1 MIEVALAHQ
10 VTEATGRE
18 IGPKS
23 AYAVSPQQLASYL
36 GRRKDWTSVCLRK
49 QGLRSDSKGRNLLV
63 TFDDGFRDNLTEALP
78 VLEKYACRAIVFVA
92 TGFIDGSTYPYELE
106 LAEALSK
113 HATLQLPD
121 RAAPVP
127 IETCEARA
135 QWYRQLR
142 MPLKRKSH
150 DEREAFMEKLAARND
165 YTRSTMQTER
175 FLSWDEVRE
184 LDEHPLVEIGAH
196 SRRHVVLTEQPLRTA
211 YREILGSKERLETVL
226 GHDVPFFSYPY
237 GASNFFVRRM
247 AQWAGVRY
255 AFTTETAR
263 VQSLSVLN
271 RMAIPR
277 VDLSDPALFHD

>member
-1 MIEVALAHQ
+1 VIEVALAHQ

-23 AYAVSPQQLASYL
+23 AYAVSPQQLGAYL
-36 GRRKDWTSVCLRK
+36 ERRKEWEPVCLRK
-49 QGLRSDSKGRNLLV
+49 QGLRSDSKRRNLLV

-121 RAAPVP
+121 RAAPVS
-127 IETCEARA
+127 IETSEARA
-135 QWYRQLR
+135 QCYKQIR
-142 MPLKRKSH
+142 MPLKWARH

-196 SRRHVVLTEQPLRTA
+196 SRRHVVLTKQPLRTA
-211 YREILGSKERLETVL
+211 YREILKSKERLETIL

-277 VDLSDPALFHD
+277 IDLSDPSALS